1 MISLEP
7 VNPGSKY
14 IAEDGEIMA
23 EKILDLKNITKWYG
37 GVQALNKVDFEVEK
51 GEIHCLIGENG
62 SGKSTLIK
70 IISGVVQP
78 EPGAEIIVEGEK
90 VAKMNS
96 ELSLNKGIQVIYQD
110 LSLFPNLTVAE
121 NIAIYLHQRKG
132 IGIVNWKEINEI
144 AEKALAKID
153 IDLDL
158 EKPVSSLSIA
168 DRQLVAITRAL
179 ALDAKI
185 IIMDEPTASL
195 ANYEVSQ
202 LFKIIR
208 DMQSRG
214 ITTIFVSHKLDEI
227 MEISE
232 NVTILRDG
240 NKVGTYSDRELDNKK
255 ISYLMSGEEIDYSN
269 KLSRVEEEAEKLLE
283 INNLSKRGM
292 FKDINFELKKGEILG
307 ITGLLGS
314 GRTEVAMSIFGMEPA
329 ESGKIFVEGKEV
341 RIEDT
346 DDAIANSISYV
357 PEDRLT
363 QGLIMNQ
370 SVEDNLILTMLDYLS
385 NNYSLVEREKK
396 NNFVEKWVKDLN
408 IKIPSK
414 KSSMDTLSGGN
425 QQKAVLAKWIATDPK
440 ILILDG
446 PTVGVD
452 VAAKNSI
459 YNIIQDLAAKGIG
472 IIIIS
477 DEVPEVLYNT
487 NRVLVM
493 RSGQITGEYYPENLS
508 EKELTKIIN
517 AN

>member
-1 MISLEP
+1 
-7 VNPGSKY
+7 
-14 IAEDGEIMA
+14 MA

-37 GVQALNKVDFEVEK
+37 GVQALNKVDFEVKK

-78 EPGAEIIVEGEK
+78 EAGAEIIVEGEK
-90 VAKMNS
+90 IAKMNS

-132 IGIVNWKEINEI
+132 IGIVNWREINQI
-144 AEKALAKID
+144 AENALAKID
-153 IDLDL
+153 IELDL
-158 EKPVSSLSIA
+158 EKTVSSLSIA

-240 NKVGTYSDRELDNKK
+240 NKVGTYPVQELDNKK

-269 KLSRVEEEAEKLLE
+269 KLKRVKEEEKLLE
-283 INNLSKRGM
+283 VKNLSKSGM
-292 FKDINFELKKGEILG
+292 FKDISFKLNRGEILG

-329 ESGKIFVEGKEV
+329 ESGKIIIEGQELK
-341 RIEDT
+341 IEDT
-346 DDAIANSISYV
+346 DDAIANNISYV

-385 NNYSLVEREKK
+385 NNYKLVERDKK
-396 NNFVEKWVKDLN
+396 DNFVEKWVKDLN

-459 YNIIQDLAAKGIG
+459 YNIIQDLAAEGIG

-493 RSGQITGEYYPENLS
+493 RSGRITGEYYPENLS

>member
-1 MISLEP
+1 MSE
-7 VNPGSKY
+7 N
-14 IAEDGEIMA
+14 M
-23 EKILDLKNITKWYG
+23 LDLKNITKWYG
-37 GVQALNKVDFEVEK
+37 GVQALNKVDFAVK
-51 GEIHCLIGENG
+51 KSEIHCLVGENG

-78 EPGAEIIVEGEK
+78 EAGAEIIVEGEK
-90 VAKMNS
+90 IKKMNS

-121 NIAIYLHQRKG
+121 NIAVYLHQRKG
-132 IGIVNWKEINEI
+132 VGIVNWKQINSI
-144 AEKALAKID
+144 AENALKKID
-153 IDLDL
+153 INFDL
-158 EKPVSSLSIA
+158 EKKVSSLSIA

-195 ANYEVSQ
+195 ANHEVSQ

-208 DMQSRG
+208 DMQNRG

-232 NVTILRDG
+232 KVTILRDG
-240 NKVGTYSDRELDNKK
+240 NKVGTYPAQELNNKR

-269 KLSRVEEEAEKLLE
+269 KLNKIQEKEKLLE
-283 INNLSKRGM
+283 VKDLSKKGK
-292 FKDINFELKKGEILG
+292 FKNISFNLKKGEILG

-314 GRTEVAMSIFGMEPA
+314 GRSEVALSIFGMEA
-329 ESGKIFVEGKEV
+329 ADSGKILVEGSEV
-341 RIEDT
+341 KINNT
-346 DDAIANSISYV
+346 DDALFNNISYV

-370 SVEDNLILTMLDYLS
+370 SVADNLILTMLDHLS
-385 NNYSLVEREKK
+385 NKYNLLDKEKK
-396 NNFVEKWVKDLN
+396 NNFVEKWVEELN

-414 KSSMDTLSGGN
+414 ESSMDTLSGGN

-459 YNIIQDLAAKGIG
+459 YNIIHDLAAKGIG
-472 IIIIS
+472 VIIIS
-477 DEVPEVLYNT
+477 DEVPEIIYNT
-487 NRVLVM
+487 NRILVM
-493 RSGQITGEYYPENLS
+493 RSGQITGEYYPQNIS
-508 EKELTKIIN
+508 EKELTNIIN
-517 AN
+517 EK

>member
-1 MISLEP
+1 
-7 VNPGSKY
+7 
-14 IAEDGEIMA
+14 MA

-78 EPGAEIIVEGEK
+78 EAGAEIVVEGEK
-90 VAKMNS
+90 IAKMNS

-132 IGIVNWKEINEI
+132 IGIVSWQEINQI

-153 IDLDL
+153 IELDL
-158 EKPVSSLSIA
+158 EKTVSGLSIA

-240 NKVGTYSDRELDNKK
+240 NKVGTYAAEELDNKR

-269 KLSRVEEEAEKLLE
+269 KLSRVKAEEKLLE
-283 INNLSKRGM
+283 VKNLTKSGM
-292 FKDINFELKKGEILG
+292 FKNINFDLKKGEILG
-307 ITGLLGS
+307 LTGLLGS
-314 GRTEVAMSIFGMEPA
+314 GRTEVAMSIFGMDPA
-329 ESGKIFVEGKEV
+329 DSGKIIIEGREV
-341 RIEDT
+341 KIENT
-346 DDAIANSISYV
+346 DDAVANNISYV

-385 NNYSLVEREKK
+385 NKYNLIEKDK
-396 NNFVEKWVKDLN
+396 KSNFVEKWVKDLN

-493 RSGQITGEYYPENLS
+493 RSGQITGEYYPENMS
-508 EKELTKIIN
+508 EKELTEIIN

>member
-1 MISLEP
+1 MS
-7 VNPGSKY
+7 
-14 IAEDGEIMA
+14 D
-23 EKILDLKNITKWYG
+23 KILDLTNITKWYG
-37 GVQALNKVDFEVEK
+37 GVQALNKVDFTVEK

-78 EPGAEIIVEGEK
+78 EAGAEIIVEGEK
-90 VAKMNS
+90 IKKMNS

-132 IGIVNWKEINEI
+132 IGIVDWKEIKGI
-144 AEKALAKID
+144 AESALAKID
-153 IDLDL
+153 VDFDLD
-158 EKPVSSLSIA
+158 KKVSALSIA

-208 DMQSRG
+208 DMQKRG

-232 NVTILRDG
+232 KVTILRDG
-240 NKVGTYSDRELDNKK
+240 SKVGTYESEELDNKK
-255 ISYLMSGEEIDYSN
+255 ISYLMSGEEIDYSS
-269 KLSRVEEEAEKLLE
+269 KLKKIKAEEKLLE
-283 INNLSKRGM
+283 IKDLTKRGK
-292 FKDINFELKKGEILG
+292 FKNINFDVKEGEILG
-307 ITGLLGS
+307 IIGLLGS
-314 GRTEVAMSIFGMEPA
+314 GRTEVALSIFGMETA
-329 ESGKIFVEGKEV
+329 DSGKIMIEGKEV
-341 RIEDT
+341 KINNT
-346 DDAIANSISYV
+346 DDAIANNISYV

-370 SVEDNLILTMLDYLS
+370 SVEDNLVLTMLDYLS
-385 NNYSLVEREKK
+385 NEYNLIEREKK
-396 NNFVEKWVKDLN
+396 NNFVDKWVKDLN

-414 KSSMDTLSGGN
+414 KASMDTLSGGN

-459 YNIIQDLAAKGIG
+459 YNIIRDLAAKGIG
-472 IIIIS
+472 VIIIS
-477 DEVPEVLYNT
+477 DEVPEVIYNT
-487 NRVLVM
+487 NRILVM
-493 RSGQITGEYYPENLS
+493 RSGQITGEYYPENIS
-508 EKELTKIIN
+508 EKELTNIIN

>member
-1 MISLEP
+1 M
-7 VNPGSKY
+7 G
-14 IAEDGEIMA
+14 D
-23 EKILDLKNITKWYG
+23 KILDLKNITKWYG
-37 GVQALNKVDFEVEK
+37 GVQALNKVDFAVEK
-51 GEIHCLIGENG
+51 SEIHCLVGENG

-78 EPGAEIIVEGEK
+78 DSGAEIIVEGEK
-90 VAKMNS
+90 IKKMNS

-132 IGIVNWKEINEI
+132 IGVVNWKEINSI
-144 AEKALAKID
+144 AENALAKID
-153 IDLDL
+153 VDFDLD
-158 EKPVSSLSIA
+158 KKVSSLSIA

-232 NVTILRDG
+232 KVTILRDG
-240 NKVGTYSDRELDNKK
+240 SKVGTYKAEELDNKK
-255 ISYLMSGEEIDYSN
+255 ISYLMSGEEIDYSS
-269 KLSRVEEEAEKLLE
+269 KLKKVKKEEKLLE
-283 INNLSKRGM
+283 IKKLSKRGM
-292 FKDINFELKKGEILG
+292 FKNINFDLKEGEILG

-314 GRTEVAMSIFGMEPA
+314 GRTEVALSIFGMEVA
-329 ESGKIFVEGKEV
+329 DSGEILIEGKKV
-341 RIEDT
+341 KINNT
-346 DDAIANSISYV
+346 DDAIANNISYV

-385 NNYSLVEREKK
+385 NKYNLIEKEKK
-396 NNFVEKWVKDLN
+396 NNFVDKWVKDLN

-472 IIIIS
+472 VIIIS
-477 DEVPEVLYNT
+477 DEVPEVIYNT
-487 NRVLVM
+487 NRILVM
-493 RSGQITGEYYPENLS
+493 RSGQITGEYYPANIS
-508 EKELTKIIN
+508 EKELTNIIN

>member
-1 MISLEP
+1 LQ
-7 VNPGSKY
+7 K
-14 IAEDGEIMA
+14 DGEIMA
-23 EKILDLKNITKWYG
+23 GKILDLKNITKWYG

-78 EPGAEIIVEGEK
+78 EAGAEIVVEGEK
-90 VAKMNS
+90 IAKMNS

-132 IGIVNWKEINEI
+132 IGIVNWREINQI
-144 AEKALAKID
+144 AENALAKID
-153 IDLDL
+153 IELDL
-158 EKPVSSLSIA
+158 EKTVSSLSIA

-240 NKVGTYSDRELDNKK
+240 NKVGTYPVQELDNKK

-269 KLSRVEEEAEKLLE
+269 KLKRVKEENKLLE
-283 INNLSKRGM
+283 VKNLSKKGM
-292 FKDINFELKKGEILG
+292 FKDISFKLNRGEILG

-329 ESGKIFVEGKEV
+329 ESGKIIIEGQEV
-341 RIEDT
+341 KIEDT
-346 DDAIANSISYV
+346 DDAIANNISYV

-385 NNYSLVEREKK
+385 NNYNLVERDKK
-396 NNFVEKWVKDLN
+396 NKFVEKWVEDLN

-414 KSSMDTLSGGN
+414 KASMDTLSGGN

-493 RSGQITGEYYPENLS
+493 RSGRITGEYYPENLS

>member
-1 MISLEP
+1 M
-7 VNPGSKY
+7 G
-14 IAEDGEIMA
+14 D
-23 EKILDLKNITKWYG
+23 KILDLKNITKWYG
-37 GVQALNKVDFEVEK
+37 GVQALNKVDFAVK
-51 GEIHCLIGENG
+51 KSEIHCLVGENG

-78 EPGAEIIVEGEK
+78 DSGAEIIVAGEK
-90 VAKMNS
+90 VKKMNS

-132 IGIVNWKEINEI
+132 IGVVNWKEINSI
-144 AEKALAKID
+144 AENALTKIN
-153 IDLDL
+153 IDFDL
-158 EKPVSSLSIA
+158 GKKVSSLSIA

-208 DMQSRG
+208 DMQNRG

-232 NVTILRDG
+232 KVTILRDG
-240 NKVGTYSDRELDNKK
+240 SKVGTYEAEKLDNKK
-255 ISYLMSGEEIDYSN
+255 ISYLMSGEEIDYSS
-269 KLSRVEEEAEKLLE
+269 KLRKVKEKDELLE
-283 INNLSKRGM
+283 IKNLSKRGM
-292 FKDINFELKKGEILG
+292 FKNINFDLKKGEILG

-314 GRTEVAMSIFGMEPA
+314 GRTEVALSIFGMETA
-329 ESGKIFVEGKEV
+329 DSGKIFIEGKEV
-341 RIEDT
+341 KINNT
-346 DDAIANSISYV
+346 DDAIANNISYV

-385 NNYSLVEREKK
+385 NEYNLIEKEKK
-396 NNFVEKWVKDLN
+396 NNFVDKLIKDLN

-452 VAAKNSI
+452 VASKNSI

-472 IIIIS
+472 VIIIS
-477 DEVPEVLYNT
+477 DEVPEVIYNT
-487 NRVLVM
+487 NRILVM
-493 RSGQITGEYYPENLS
+493 RSGQITGEYYPENIS
-508 EKELTKIIN
+508 EKELTNLIN

>member
-1 MISLEP
+1 
-7 VNPGSKY
+7 
-14 IAEDGEIMA
+14 MA
-23 EKILDLKNITKWYG
+23 GKILDLKNITKWYG

-78 EPGAEIIVEGEK
+78 EAGAEIVVEGEK
-90 VAKMNS
+90 IAKMNS

-132 IGIVNWKEINEI
+132 IGIVNWREINQI
-144 AEKALAKID
+144 AENALAKID
-153 IDLDL
+153 IELDL
-158 EKPVSSLSIA
+158 EKTVSSLSIA

-240 NKVGTYSDRELDNKK
+240 NKVGTYPVQELDNKK

-269 KLSRVEEEAEKLLE
+269 KLKRVKEENKLLE
-283 INNLSKRGM
+283 VKNLSKKGM
-292 FKDINFELKKGEILG
+292 FKDISFKLNRGEILG

-329 ESGKIFVEGKEV
+329 ESGKIIIEGQEV
-341 RIEDT
+341 KIEDT
-346 DDAIANSISYV
+346 DDAIANNISYV

-385 NNYSLVEREKK
+385 NNYNLVERDKK
-396 NNFVEKWVKDLN
+396 NKFVEKWVEDLN

-414 KSSMDTLSGGN
+414 KASMDTLSGGN

-493 RSGQITGEYYPENLS
+493 RSGRITGEYYPENLS